1 MAVNQTLVVVIAV
14 SVIVL
19 GVAIFTYTICRRP
32 ARTQT
37 NTEQDIPLTVNA
49 RHSAEQRAYLRDVR
63 ERTAA
68 DVEEGITA
76 QVGSPS
82 FFNFFLSR
90 LPLFALSLPSSLKL
104 FYSSTVLLCLSPHL
118 SKYLNLLLF
127 RSFCH
132 FFSQNILCFYYFAH
146 SNTVTGSGAA
156 TATVGV
162 IRTRRRSGCYDDV
175 NDITR

>member
-76 QVGSPS
+76 ADAQVGSPS
-82 FFNFFLSR
+82 FFNFFLS
-90 LPLFALSLPSSLKL
+90 LYLFSLFLSL
-104 FYSSTVLLCLSPHL
+104 HL
-118 SKYLNLLLF
+118 SKYLMLLLF
-127 RSFCH
+127 RTF
-132 FFSQNILCFYYFAH
+132 
-146 SNTVTGSGAA
+146 
-156 TATVGV
+156 
-162 IRTRRRSGCYDDV
+162 
-175 NDITR
+175 